1 MKKALIRCVFLAF
14 SLCFFIL
21 PTAAEESLTI
31 TDELREEHAAFLE
44 SIPPEVAALLPESF
58 FAADLETGEAALREA
73 GGIRGILRAV
83 GKLTGLAIGENLAL
97 LAKICGLLLLA
108 AVARALIGQKVGGV
122 GKAYGFCTTL
132 ALALLLLGLQGNK
145 LAQLE
150 AFFDTVRALCVS
162 FLPMMGTLFAMGG
175 NVRLAVVN
183 HGVLSSF
190 LTVLETLCAGTVLP
204 IAGICLSFALL
215 DAITGRTALRGV
227 AGVIKRT
234 YTLSL
239 SFLMGIF
246 CFVLGSQ
253 SVLAKAGDTLALRTA
268 RFAAGSFLPLVG
280 GSVSET
286 MRTVA
291 GSVSYLRSVAGTG
304 AILALFF
311 AFLPVFLSILLTRIA
326 FLLGG
331 AVAGMLSLEPEGKL
345 LGELASVYGYFLAII
360 AVLFV
365 TVVFSL
371 TLFAQC
377 AAAG

>member
-1 MKKALIRCVFLAF
+1 MKKALKRCVFFALL
-14 SLCFFIL
+14 LCFFTL
-21 PTAAEESLTI
+21 NAAAEDTALV
-31 TDELREEHAAFLE
+31 TDELRGQHADFLE
-44 SIPPEVAALLPESF
+44 SIPPEVAELLPESF
-58 FAADLETGEAALREA
+58 FASDPETGDAAIREA
-73 GGIRGILRAV
+73 GGISSVLRVV

-108 AVARALIGQKVGGV
+108 AVFRALAGEKTDGV
-122 GKAYGFCTTL
+122 GKAYRFCTTL
-132 ALALLLLGLQGNK
+132 AMAVLLLGLQGEK
-145 LAQLE
+145 FSKLE
-150 AFFDTVRALCVS
+150 AFFDTVRALCVA

-175 NVRLAVVN
+175 NLRLAVVN

-190 LTVLETLCAGTVLP
+190 LAVLETLCAGTVMPL
-204 IAGICLSFALL
+204 AGICLAFALL
-215 DAITGRTALRGV
+215 DAITGRVALRGV

-234 YTLSL
+234 YTLSIT
-239 SFLMGIF
+239 FLMGIF

-253 SVLAKAGDTLALRTA
+253 GALAKAGDTLALRTA

-286 MRTVA
+286 LRTVA
-291 GSVSYLRSVAGTG
+291 GSVTYLRSVAGTG
-304 AILALFF
+304 AILVLFF
-311 AFLPVFLSILLTRIA
+311 AFLPTFLSVLFTRIA

-331 AVAGMLSLEPEGKL
+331 SVAGLLSCDAEQKL
-345 LGELASVYGYFLAII
+345 LSELSSVYGYFLAII
-360 AVLFV
+360 SVLFV